1 MTKISAAG
9 FSLLA
14 ELEKNNNRDWYTEHK
29 EDFKAKVIQPFGQ
42 ILETISDRLM
52 AHDMDFRGGS
62 KTVFRM
68 NRDVRF
74 SKDNSPYKTNI
85 SGMLTPSGDKSER
98 NGFVYIQMDAKGGFA
113 AFGRYNLRP
122 AALGPIRDRILE
134 EPKTFGKILGGLKE
148 DNLDLVRDDTLK
160 SMPRGYSEH
169 DEHEFADEL
178 KLKSMMVRLD
188 LPKKAFT
195 SGDVI
200 NIVSDTALKCQS
212 FIRFVSV

>member
-1 MTKISAAG
+1 MTKISPAG

-14 ELEKNNNRDWYTEHK
+14 ELAKNNTRDWYAEHK
-29 EDFKAKVIQPFGQ
+29 DDFKAKIIQPFGAM
-42 ILETISDRLM
+42 LEVMSERLM
-52 AHDMDFRGGS
+52 AYNVDFRGGP

-74 SKDNSPYKTNI
+74 SKDKSPYKTNV
-85 SGMLTPSGDKSER
+85 SGMLTPSGAKSER
-98 NGFVYIQMDAKGGFA
+98 NGFVYMQMDAEGGFA

-122 AALGPIRDRILE
+122 AALGPIRDRILGE
-134 EPKTFGKILGGLKE
+134 SKTFGKILAALR
-148 DNLDLVRDDTLK
+148 DHDLDLDRDSTLK

-169 DEHEFADEL
+169 DKHEFSDEL
-178 KLKSMMVRLD
+178 KLKNMMVRID
-188 LPKKAFT
+188 LPKAAFT
-195 SGDVI
+195 SGEAV